1 MFQDGH
7 KIHKEKVYPK
17 FQMAV
22 EKHSSDGAAVAWI
35 MYNHLKEACIQGLFE
50 YFDDWSLHDCDSS
63 EEGMLEGFLG
73 FLTAYPNYVSE
84 YQECWFDSVTF
95 YIKEFIHINRD
106 QFSSLNTTKYIKEGY
121 DPFLTM
127 LVDCLHVISQGI
139 FGFAGQIYMR
149 NFCCFC
155 WWSGIQSSLTLWAVC
170 VVFFCNCP
178 LHSTRTINRSP
189 FHIRF
194 STPVNDLLFFYLLG
208 TL

>member
-1 MFQDGH
+1 VIGNDTLVEMWDTEYDQKMEGIQRLEMFQDGH

-63 EEGMLEGFLG
+63 EEVMLEGFLG

-95 YIKEFIHINRD
+95 YIKEFIPSIGT
-106 QFSSLNTTKYIKEGY
+106 SSL
-121 DPFLTM
+121 P
-127 LVDCLHVISQGI
+127 
-139 FGFAGQIYMR
+139 
-149 NFCCFC
+149 
-155 WWSGIQSSLTLWAVC
+155 
-170 VVFFCNCP
+170 
-178 LHSTRTINRSP
+178 
-189 FHIRF
+189 
-194 STPVNDLLFFYLLG
+194 
-208 TL
+208 